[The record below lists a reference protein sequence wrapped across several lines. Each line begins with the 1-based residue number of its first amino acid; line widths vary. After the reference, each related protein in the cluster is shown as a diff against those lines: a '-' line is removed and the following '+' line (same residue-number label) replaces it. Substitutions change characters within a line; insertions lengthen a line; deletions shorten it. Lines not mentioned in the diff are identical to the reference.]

1 MTATVGFVPLEA
13 CVVVPARDEQETIGA
28 CLAALATQIGVDPAA
43 YEVLLVLD
51 ACTDATEEAAA
62 EAAAAHPWLRLRP
75 LQGRGEGVGLAR
87 KLGMDLAAGTLLASG
102 RSRGLIASTDAD
114 SVVAPDWL
122 RTQLDLVAGGA
133 DAIGGAIDLSGD
145 LEDDLVRR
153 RLVRAQRRMAAVLAR
168 DPGAEHHHFS
178 GASMGV
184 TADAYTAVGGIEPLA
199 ALEDEALERRL
210 LAAGFGVERPAA
222 VRVST
227 APRLQGRAPR
237 GLAADLALDRW
248 LQRRTYHAADFTLE
262 RLVECKRESVSVI
275 LPAKECARTI
285 GPILDHVLTLRGA
298 GVVDEVLVVD
308 AASDDG
314 TADLAL
320 ALGADVAQ
328 EDALLPEHGPARGK
342 GDAMWRGLA
351 ATTGEIVVYID
362 ADSSD
367 VDASFAR
374 GAIGPLICHD
384 DLALVKG
391 AYHRP
396 FRPDGGEPIPNGG
409 GRVTELMARPLLNLR
424 VPELAGFAQPLA
436 GEIAARRWLLE
447 RLSFPVGYGVEIAML
462 IDALREVGLDAMGQ
476 VDLGERRNRHQTLRE
491 LGPMAYSVLVA
502 AERRLGVDVVPGPYV
517 IPTGAGTDVTTVA
530 VDERPPLAARSASSR
545 DPLAPRG

>member
-1 MTATVGFVPLEA
+1 
-13 CVVVPARDEQETIGA
+13 
-28 CLAALATQIGVDPAA
+28 
-43 YEVLLVLD
+43 
-51 ACTDATEEAAA
+51 
-62 EAAAAHPWLRLRP
+62 
-75 LQGRGEGVGLAR
+75 
-87 KLGMDLAAGTLLASG
+87 
-102 RSRGLIASTDAD
+102 
-114 SVVAPDWL
+114 
-122 RTQLDLVAGGA
+122 
-133 DAIGGAIDLSGD
+133 
-145 LEDDLVRR
+145 
-153 RLVRAQRRMAAVLAR
+153 
-168 DPGAEHHHFS
+168 
-178 GASMGV
+178 
-184 TADAYTAVGGIEPLA
+184 
-199 ALEDEALERRL
+199 
-210 LAAGFGVERPAA
+210 
-222 VRVST
+222 
-227 APRLQGRAPR
+227 
-237 GLAADLALDRW
+237 
-248 LQRRTYHAADFTLE
+248 
-262 RLVECKRESVSVI
+262 VECKRESVSVI

-314 TADLAL
+314 TADLAR

-351 ATTGEIVVYID
+351 ATTGDIVVYID

-374 GAIGPLICHD
+374 GAIGPLLCHD

-391 AYHRP
+391 SYHRP
-396 FRPDGGEPIPNGG
+396 FRRDGGEPIPHGG

-462 IDALREVGLDAMGQ
+462 IDALREVGLDALGQ

-491 LGPMAYSVLVA
+491 LGRMAYSVLVA
-502 AERRLGVDVVPGPYV
+502 AERRLGVDIVPGPYV
-517 IPTGAGTDVTTVA
+517 LPGGTGTDVTTVA
-530 VDERPPLAARSASSR
+530 VDERPPLATLTR
-545 DPLAPRG
+545 DGAAPGR

>member
-1 MTATVGFVPLEA
+1 MTATIGFVAFEA
-13 CVVVPARDEQETIGA
+13 CVVVPARDEQETIAA
-28 CLAALATQIGVDPAA
+28 CLAALAVQRGVDPAA
-43 YEVLLVLD
+43 YEVMLVLD

-62 EAAAAHPWLRLRP
+62 EAAAAHPWLRLRV

-87 KLGMDLAAGTLLASG
+87 KLGMDLAARMLLAAG

-133 DAIGGAIDLSGD
+133 DAIGGAIDLAGE
-145 LEDDLVRR
+145 LEDGLLRR
-153 RLVRAQRRMAAVLAR
+153 RRVRAQDRMAAVQLR
-168 DPGAEHHHFS
+168 DPAAEHHHFS
-178 GASMGV
+178 GASMSL
-184 TADAYTAVGGIEPLA
+184 TADAYVSVGGIEPLA

-210 LAAGFGVERPAA
+210 VAAGIGVVRPAA

-227 APRLQGRAPR
+227 APRLDGRAPR
-237 GLAADLALDRW
+237 GLAVDLALDRW
-248 LQRRTYHAADFTLE
+248 LQRRSYTAADFPLD
-262 RLVECKRESVSVI
+262 RLVACKRESVAVI

-298 GVVDEVLVVD
+298 GVVDEILVVD
-308 AASDDG
+308 AASEDG
-314 TADLAL
+314 TADLAR
-320 ALGADVAQ
+320 AMGADVAQ
-328 EDALLPEHGPARGK
+328 EDELLPEHGPARGK
-342 GDAMWRGLA
+342 GDAMWRALA

-374 GAIGPLICHD
+374 GAVGPLLCD
-384 DLALVKG
+384 PELALVKG
-391 AYHRP
+391 AYQRP
-396 FRPDGGEPIPNGG
+396 FRPDGGTPIPDGG

-424 VPELAGFAQPLA
+424 LPELAGFAQPLA

-476 VDLGERRNRHQTLRE
+476 VDLGERRNRHQSLRD
-491 LGPMAYSVLVA
+491 LGLMAYSVLVA
-502 AERRLGVDVVPGPYV
+502 AERRLGVDVVPGPYLL
-517 IPTGAGTDVTTVA
+517 PTDVGVDVRTVA
-530 VDERPPLAARSASSR
+530 VDERPPLAALSGSSR
-545 DPLAPRG
+545 APHAQRG